1 MSKVPSFYNFL
12 FPGSNKNNNVQPV
25 NTNEMANEVNSN
37 KNLYVELSKQ
47 LESIFEQMRQQ
58 HIREQQL
65 RKELEQSKKNT
76 NQAKQNANNARKNLN
91 AARQNAQKAKEIAN
105 EEDNISD
112 AFRQLQERIMEAY
125 TGLQSQ
131 PNQQESFLQEISNK
145 IAQNREF
152 FTNNKNNNRNTE
164 NKNNNNKNTEN
175 KKNNNTENKK
185 NNRMGTLDEYES
197 TRNQMESIVSDR
209 LLLILEGIKAYL
221 SPNSANIKNIANR
234 KAARLQEDRSELL
247 EMLREKGVNTN
258 QTMELPEFTTKDFL
272 KFAHDDLNEI
282 LENNLAPKDIEH
294 KLYGMRAGL
303 KRLGELLNRPN
314 RMNNST
320 PVASTIAEEV
330 TDSAPSMVNM
340 NSPLPP
346 NLKNVTLNNINKF
359 VAPQTPVVLPTEKL
373 DSNRVPVANDSR
385 NLSISRPITEM
396 SNFPQPP
403 RIPIFKGGVKK

>member
-1 MSKVPSFYNFL
+1 
-12 FPGSNKNNNVQPV
+12 
-25 NTNEMANEVNSN
+25 MANEVKSN
-37 KNLYVELSKQ
+37 KNLYIDLSKQ

-58 HIREQQL
+58 HIREQKL
-65 RKELEQSKKNT
+65 REELEQSKKNT

-91 AARQNAQKAKEIAN
+91 AARQNAQKAKELAN

-152 FTNNKNNNRNTE
+152 FTNNKNNKN
-164 NKNNNNKNTEN
+164 NKNNSNNSN
-175 KKNNNTENKK
+175 KKNEKNEKSEKSEKSENKR
-185 NNRMGTLDEYES
+185 NERDMNSRMGTLDEYEN
-197 TRNQMESIVSDR
+197 TRNQMEGIVSER
-209 LLLILEGIKAYL
+209 LLLILEGIRVYL
-221 SPNSANIKNIANR
+221 SPNSANIKNVANR

-258 QTMELPEFTTKDFL
+258 QKIQLPQFTTKDFL

-282 LENNLAPKDIEH
+282 LENNLAPKSIEH

-303 KRLGELLNRPN
+303 KRLNELLNRPN
-314 RMNNST
+314 RMNNSAPAA
-320 PVASTIAEEV
+320 PVVSTIAKEEPV
-330 TDSAPSMVNM
+330 TAPAMVNM
-340 NSPLPP
+340 NTPLPP
-346 NLKNVTLNNINKF
+346 NLKNVTLENINKF
-359 VAPQTPVVLPTEKL
+359 VAPQP
-373 DSNRVPVANDSR
+373 PVAVNYPA

-396 SNFPQPP
+396 PNFPQPP
-403 RIPIFKGGVKK
+403 RIPVFKGGAKK